1 MKNITLICGLPNAG
15 KTTYS
20 RQFENVIHL
29 DDFRKNHLIGDLCFQ
44 DCKDIVLNNDGDICI
59 EGVYN
64 TVKRRRDLLTAI
76 KLKGDDY
83 YKKCIWINTPLNVCC
98 ERSKN
103 EGAKSSTIVYSYARA
118 FEEPIK
124 EEGWDEIIEINRE

>member
-59 EGVYN
+59 
-64 TVKRRRDLLTAI
+64 
-76 KLKGDDY
+76 
-83 YKKCIWINTPLNVCC
+83 
-98 ERSKN
+98 
-103 EGAKSSTIVYSYARA
+103 
-118 FEEPIK
+118 
-124 EEGWDEIIEINRE
+124 